1 MLINIVFFI
10 AVLVSIIRTVSY
22 GVYTIKNNSIIG
34 GISVFVLVAT
44 NLFTVTAILCKQIL
58 Q

>member
-10 AVLVSIIRTVSY
+10 AVLVSIVRTVSY
-22 GVYTIKNNSIIG
+22 GIYAIKNNGVIG
-34 GISVFVLVAT
+34 GISIFVLALT
-44 NLFTVTAILCKQIL
+44 NMFTVTVILCKQIL

>member
-10 AVLVSIIRTVSY
+10 AVLVSIVRTVSY
-22 GVYTIKNNSIIG
+22 GIYAIKNNGVIG
-34 GISVFVLVAT
+34 GISIFVIAFT
-44 NLFTVTAILCKQIL
+44 NLFTVTVILCKQIL

>member
-10 AVLVSIIRTVSY
+10 AILISAVRTVSY
-22 GVYTIKNNSIIG
+22 GVYTIKNNGIIG
-34 GISVFVLVAT
+34 GISVFVLAAT
-44 NLFTVTAILCKQIL
+44 NLFTVIVILCKQIL

>member
-10 AVLVSIIRTVSY
+10 AVIVSIVRTVSY
-22 GVYTIKNNSIIG
+22 GIYAIKNNGVIG
-34 GISVFVLVAT
+34 GISIFVLALT
-44 NLFTVTAILCKQIL
+44 NLFTVTMILCKQIL

>member
-10 AVLVSIIRTVSY
+10 AVIVSVVRTVSY
-22 GVYTIKNNSIIG
+22 GIYAIKNNGVIG
-34 GISVFVLVAT
+34 GISIFVLALT
-44 NLFTVTAILCKQIL
+44 NLFTVTMILCKQIL

>member
-10 AVLVSIIRTVSY
+10 AVLVSVVRTVSY
-22 GVYTIKNNSIIG
+22 GVYTIKNDSIIG
-34 GISVFVLVAT
+34 GISVFVLAAT
-44 NLFTVTAILCKQIL
+44 NLFTVTVILCKQIL

>member
-10 AVLVSIIRTVSY
+10 AVLVSVVRTVSY
-22 GVYTIKNNSIIG
+22 GIYTIKNKGVIG
-34 GISVFVLVAT
+34 GISIFVLALT
-44 NLFTVTAILCKQIL
+44 NLFTVTMILCKQML

>member
-10 AVLVSIIRTVSY
+10 AVLVSIVRTVSY
-22 GVYTIKNNSIIG
+22 GIYAIKNNGVIG
-34 GISVFVLVAT
+34 GISIFVLALT
-44 NLFTVTAILCKQIL
+44 NLFTVTVILCKQIL

>member
-10 AVLVSIIRTVSY
+10 AVLVSVVRTVSY
-22 GVYTIKNNSIIG
+22 GIYTIKNKGIIG
-34 GISVFVLVAT
+34 GISIFVLALT
-44 NLFTVTAILCKQIL
+44 NLFTVTMILCKQIL